1 VAPLSTLEEISK
13 KYKKLVKQAHPDAG
27 GNGENILKINEAYEV
42 LKDYIKNYKFTFSE
56 EEISRQY
63 PAEFLKKFKVE
74 NEGV

>member
-1 VAPLSTLEEISK
+1 VSPLSTFDEISR
-13 KYKKLVKQAHPDAG
+13 KYKKIVKESHPDVAQ
-27 GNGENILKINEAYEV
+27 NSENILKINEAYEI